1 MSIFQKKAAALWG
14 GGASPSFGEL
24 LCGLNYF
31 KTFGFQEFNLLI
43 DDRYIATIFFVVDGF
58 HQTVQF
64 LTLQL
69 AQELGCENRLQRFV
83 VVLILAQMSNQF
95 FRFHFFFFVF
105 SVTKPVQK

>member
-14 GGASPSFGEL
+14 GGTSPWFGEL
-24 LCGLNYF
+24 LCGLSYF

-95 FRFHFFFFVF
+95 FRFHFFFVF